1 MPPRTPVGGS
11 SATPTRPHQ
20 HRRTPV
26 RTGADCPGH
35 MRPECHLTS
44 GLIGSLSTRPVT
56 LTSARCDQRPQE
68 QVLPQPALLTDPT
81 PRNDLS
87 GPLQRTRFEATG

>member
-11 SATPTRPHQ
+11 SATPTQAHQ

-35 MRPECHLTS
+35 MRPECHLTFE
-44 GLIGSLSTRPVT
+44 LVGSRSTRPVT
-56 LTSARCDQRPQE
+56 QTSARRDQRPQE
-68 QVLPQPALLTDPT
+68 KALPQPALLTDPM
-81 PRNDLS
+81 PRNDLW
-87 GPLQRTRFEATG
+87 GPLQRRRIEATG